1 MLFWAGILTGGL
13 FTWLA
18 LRIGFYETLV
28 MLFNVVISVY
38 VSIFLTPLVL
48 DFFPGANDTLFC
60 NTFSLSIIAIGTFL
74 ILYGIAYTF
83 LTGQFRV
90 SFPKIFD
97 ILLAGL
103 MGFLVGFL
111 VFSFIVLVITVTPL
125 SKNSFISQIGF
136 NKTSQQTNLS
146 YICWWCDLVNK
157 VTATDEKITSKS
169 VIDEILKN
177 TGQKEPDTEH
187 ENNKPIPTEK
197 KDKPVNP
204 ADYIYPS
211 S

>member
-28 MLFNVVISVY
+28 MLFNVVISIY

-48 DFFPGANDTLFC
+48 SFFPGANDTLFC
-60 NTFSLSIIAIGTFL
+60 NMFALSILAIGTFL
-74 ILYGIAYTF
+74 ILYAIAYVF
-83 LTGQFRV
+83 LTGQYKIN
-90 SFPKIFD
+90 FPKIFD
-97 ILLAGL
+97 ILFAGIL
-103 MGFLVGFL
+103 GFLLGFL
-111 VFSFIVLVITVTPL
+111 VFSFVVLVITVTPL
-125 SKNSFISQIGF
+125 SKNRFISQIGF

-157 VTATDEKITSKS
+157 VASTDEKITSKS

-177 TGQKEPDTEH
+177 TGPKETDSEHDNNQTEPS
-187 ENNKPIPTEK
+187 ENTGNLLNPTE
-197 KDKPVNP
+197 N
-204 ADYIYPS
+204 INS
-211 S
+211 SG